1 MSMFTVTAYVV
12 LVSIPFNL
20 NSDCYTVKKRLHLH
34 NLIVY
39 FYGTCLLYV
48 DLFMTVT
55 HTEVVLL
62 YYLCLTEIECE

>member
-1 MSMFTVTAYVV
+1 MFTVTAYVV
-12 LVSIPFNL
+12 FVSISFKL
-20 NSDCYTVKKRLHLH
+20 NADRYTVKKRLHLH
-34 NLIVY
+34 NLIEY

-62 YYLCLTEIECE
+62 YCLCLTEIERE

>member
-20 NSDCYTVKKRLHLH
+20 NADCYTVKKRLHLH

-39 FYGTCLLYV
+39 FHGTCLLYV